1 MTTLALM
8 PILYALFGRT
18 GSSSS
23 SAFFDI
29 PTGFTET
36 FSSPAI
42 WGTGIAICFSIAF
55 FNFSGLA
62 VTKNVSA
69 TARSLIDTSR
79 TVGIWVVS
87 LLLGWEQ
94 LAGLQVL
101 GFAMLVYGTLCFNG
115 IVPFPAPASWF
126 RSGIELRE
134 SSTGKKEDTAVP
146 VPNYGGSESSDS
158 GIAARDGGAL
168 GGGDRDAL
176 AAPEDERV
184 ARTSGD
190 STERSPLIQ
199 QRTPSPTW

>member
-8 PILYALFGRT
+8 PILYALFGRA
-18 GSSSS
+18 GSSSF

-29 PTGFTET
+29 PAGVTET

-134 SSTGKKEDTAVP
+134 SGTGKKEDAVP

-158 GIAARDGGAL
+158 DIAARDARAGGA
-168 GGGDRDAL
+168 GDAL
-176 AAPEDERV
+176 AAPEGERA